1 MDHKSKNNLPI
12 LYSFRRCPY
21 AMRARMAIHISGQK
35 CELREVL
42 LRDKPPS
49 MLEYSA
55 KGTVPVLI
63 LQDGKVIDESL
74 DVIDWALNLND
85 PDDWQRSKDK
95 EKTKE
100 LIKINDGEFKYHLD
114 RYKYSKRYDNED
126 PEFHRKKCLKFIESI
141 NNELNNSEYIFDD
154 NISYA
159 DIVLLPFIRQ
169 FRIADID
176 WFDAL
181 PYNNLKKWLSGFLDS
196 TLLNSIMK
204 KYDLWKEGDKSIVF
218 KKVISG

>member
-1 MDHKSKNNLPI
+1 
-12 LYSFRRCPY
+12 
-21 AMRARMAIHISGQK
+21 MAIHISGQK

-49 MLEYSA
+49 MLEYSP

-63 LQDGKVIDESL
+63 LQDGSVIDESL

-85 PDDWQRSKDK
+85 PYDWQRSKDTK
-95 EKTKE
+95 KTKE

-126 PEFHRKKCLKFIESI
+126 PEFHRKKCLKFIESL
-141 NNELNNSEYIFDD
+141 NNELNNSKYIFDN
-154 NISYA
+154 NISYV

-169 FRIADID
+169 FRIADME
-176 WFDAL
+176 WFDSL
-181 PYNNLKKWLSGFLDS
+181 PYDNIKVWLSKFLDS
-196 TLLNSIMK
+196 FLLNIIMK
-204 KYDLWKEGDKSIVF
+204 KYDLWKEEDEITIF
-218 KKVISG
+218 

>member
-85 PDDWQRSKDK
+85 PDNWQRSKDTK
-95 EKTKE
+95 KTKE

-126 PEFHRKKCLKFIESI
+126 PEFHRKKCLKFIESV
-141 NNELNNSEYIFDD
+141 NNELNNSKYIFDD

-169 FRIADID
+169 FRIADIE
-176 WFDAL
+176 WFDSL
-181 PYNNLKKWLSGFLDS
+181 PYDNLKKWLSSFLGS
-196 TLLNSIMK
+196 SLLNSIMK

-218 KKVISG
+218 

>member
-21 AMRARMAIHISGQK
+21 AMRARMAIHISDQR

-114 RYKYSKRYDNED
+114 RYKYSKRYENED

-169 FRIADID
+169 FRIADIE
-176 WFDAL
+176 WFDSL
-181 PYNNLKKWLSGFLDS
+181 PYDNLKKWLSSFLNS
-196 TLLNSIMK
+196 SLLNSIMK

-218 KKVISG
+218 

>member
-21 AMRARMAIHISGQK
+21 AMRARMAIHISDQR

-49 MLEYSA
+49 MLQYSA

-63 LQDGKVIDESL
+63 LQDNKVIDESL

-141 NNELNNSEYIFDD
+141 NNELNNSKYIFDD
-154 NISYA
+154 NISYT

-169 FRIADID
+169 FRIADIE
-176 WFDAL
+176 WFDSL
-181 PYNNLKKWLSGFLDS
+181 PYDNLKKWLSSFLNS
-196 TLLNSIMK
+196 SLLNSIMK

-218 KKVISG
+218 

>member
-21 AMRARMAIHISGQK
+21 AMRARMAIHISDQR

-49 MLEYSA
+49 MLQYSA

-100 LIKINDGEFKYHLD
+100 LIKINDGEYKYHLD

-141 NNELNNSEYIFDD
+141 NNELNNSKYIFDD

-159 DIVLLPFIRQ
+159 DIVILPFIRQ
-169 FRIADID
+169 FRIADIE
-176 WFDAL
+176 WFDSL
-181 PYNNLKKWLSGFLDS
+181 PYDNLKKWLSSFLDS
-196 TLLNSIMK
+196 SLLNSIMK

-218 KKVISG
+218 

>member
-21 AMRARMAIHISGQK
+21 AMRARMAIHISGQR

-141 NNELNNSEYIFDD
+141 NNGLNNSKYIFDD

-169 FRIADID
+169 FRIADIE
-176 WFDAL
+176 WFDSL
-181 PYNNLKKWLSGFLDS
+181 PYDNLKKWLSSFLNS
-196 TLLNSIMK
+196 SLLNSIMK

-218 KKVISG
+218 

>member
-21 AMRARMAIHISGQK
+21 AMRARMAIHISGQR

-126 PEFHRKKCLKFIESI
+126 PALHRKKCLKFIESI

-169 FRIADID
+169 FRIADIE
-176 WFDAL
+176 WFDSL
-181 PYNNLKKWLSGFLDS
+181 PYDNLKKWLSSFLGS
-196 TLLNSIMK
+196 SLLNSIMK

-218 KKVISG
+218 

>member
-21 AMRARMAIHISGQK
+21 AMRARMAIHIRGQK

-85 PDDWQRSKDK
+85 PDDWQRSKDTK
-95 EKTKE
+95 KTKE

-141 NNELNNSEYIFDD
+141 NNELNNSKYIFDD

-169 FRIADID
+169 FRIADIE
-176 WFDAL
+176 WFDSL
-181 PYNNLKKWLSGFLDS
+181 PYDNLKKWLSSFLNS
-196 TLLNSIMK
+196 SLLNSIMK

-218 KKVISG
+218 

>member
-63 LQDGKVIDESL
+63 LQDDKVIDESL

-85 PDDWQRSKDK
+85 PDNWQRSKDT

-126 PEFHRKKCLKFIESI
+126 PEFHRKRCLKFIESI

-169 FRIADID
+169 YRIADIE
-176 WFDAL
+176 WFDSL
-181 PYNNLKKWLSGFLDS
+181 PYNNLKKWLSSFLDS
-196 TLLNSIMK
+196 YLLNSIMK
-204 KYDLWKEGDKSIVF
+204 KYDLWKEGDEVTIF
-218 KKVISG
+218 

>member
-21 AMRARMAIHISGQK
+21 AMRARMAIHISGQR

-85 PDDWQRSKDK
+85 PDNWQRSKDTK
-95 EKTKE
+95 KTKE

-141 NNELNNSEYIFDD
+141 NNELNNSKYIFDD

-169 FRIADID
+169 FRIADIE
-176 WFDAL
+176 WFDSL
-181 PYNNLKKWLSGFLDS
+181 PYDNLKRWLSSFLGS
-196 TLLNSIMK
+196 SLLNSIMK

-218 KKVISG
+218 

>member
-42 LRDKPPS
+42 LRDKPTS
-49 MLEYSA
+49 MLEYSP

-63 LQDGKVIDESL
+63 LQNGNVIDESL

-85 PDDWQRSKDK
+85 PDDWQRSKDTK
-95 EKTKE
+95 KTKE
-100 LIKINDGEFKYHLD
+100 LISINDGEFKYHLD

-126 PEFHRKKCLKFIESI
+126 PEFHRKKCLKFIESV
-141 NNELNNSEYIFDD
+141 NNELNNSKYIFDD

-169 FRIADID
+169 FRIADME
-176 WFDAL
+176 WFDSL
-181 PYNNLKKWLSGFLDS
+181 PYDNLKEWLSSFLNS
-196 TLLNSIMK
+196 PLLNSIMK
-204 KYDLWKEGDKSIVF
+204 KYDLWKEGDDLTIF
-218 KKVISG
+218 

>member
-85 PDDWQRSKDK
+85 PDNWQRSKDT

-126 PEFHRKKCLKFIESI
+126 PEFHKKKCLKFIESI
-141 NNELNNSEYIFDD
+141 NNELNNSKYIFDD

-169 FRIADID
+169 FRIADME

-181 PYNNLKKWLSGFLDS
+181 PYDNLKNWLSGFLDS

-218 KKVISG
+218 

>member
-1 MDHKSKNNLPI
+1 
-12 LYSFRRCPY
+12 
-21 AMRARMAIHISGQK
+21 MAIHISGQR

-63 LQDGKVIDESL
+63 LQDGNVIDESL

-85 PDDWQRSKDK
+85 PDDWQRSKDTK
-95 EKTKE
+95 KTKE

-141 NNELNNSEYIFDD
+141 NNELNNSKYIFDD

-169 FRIADID
+169 FRIADIE
-176 WFDAL
+176 WFDSL
-181 PYNNLKKWLSGFLDS
+181 PYDNLKKWLSSFLDS
-196 TLLNSIMK
+196 SLLNSIMK
-204 KYDLWKEGDKSIVF
+204 KYDLWQEGDSLIIF
-218 KKVISG
+218 

>member
-1 MDHKSKNNLPI
+1 
-12 LYSFRRCPY
+12 
-21 AMRARMAIHISGQK
+21 MAIYISGQK

-49 MLEYSA
+49 MLEYSP

-63 LQDGKVIDESL
+63 LQDGSVIDESL

-85 PDDWQRSKDK
+85 PYDWQRSKDTK
-95 EKTKE
+95 KTKE
-100 LIKINDGEFKYHLD
+100 LTKINDGEFKYHLD

-169 FRIADID
+169 FRIADIE
-176 WFDAL
+176 WFDSL
-181 PYNNLKKWLSGFLDS
+181 PYKNLKKWLSSFLDS
-196 TLLNSIMK
+196 YLLNSIMK
-204 KYDLWKEGDKSIVF
+204 KYDLWKEGDEVTIF
-218 KKVISG
+218 

>member
-21 AMRARMAIHISGQK
+21 AMRARMAIHASGQK

-49 MLEYSA
+49 MIEYSL

-63 LQDGKVIDESL
+63 LQDGNVIDESL

-85 PDDWQRSKDK
+85 PDNWQRSKDN

-100 LIKINDGEFKYHLD
+100 LIKINDGEFKHHLD

-126 PEFHRKKCLKFIESI
+126 PEFHRKKCLKFIESV
-141 NNELNNSEYIFDD
+141 NNELNNSKYIFDD

-159 DIVLLPFIRQ
+159 DIVLLPFVRQ
-169 FRIADID
+169 FRIADME
-176 WFDAL
+176 WFDSL
-181 PYNNLKKWLSGFLDS
+181 PYDNLKKWLSSFLDS
-196 TLLNSIMK
+196 SLLHSIMK

-218 KKVISG
+218 

>member
-21 AMRARMAIHISGQK
+21 AMRARMAIHISDQR

-49 MLEYSA
+49 MLQYSA

-141 NNELNNSEYIFDD
+141 NNELNNSKYIFDD

-169 FRIADID
+169 FRIADIE
-176 WFDAL
+176 WFDSL
-181 PYNNLKKWLSGFLDS
+181 PYDNLKKWLSSFLGS
-196 TLLNSIMK
+196 SLLNSIMK

-218 KKVISG
+218 

>member
-1 MDHKSKNNLPI
+1 MDHKSKNNLQL

-21 AMRARMAIHISGQK
+21 AMRARMAIHISGQR

-63 LQDGKVIDESL
+63 LQDGNVIDESL

-114 RYKYSKRYDNED
+114 RYKYSKRYENED

-141 NNELNNSEYIFDD
+141 NNELNKSEYIFDD

-169 FRIADID
+169 FRIADIE
-176 WFDAL
+176 WFDSL
-181 PYNNLKKWLSGFLDS
+181 PYDNLKKWLSSFLGS
-196 TLLNSIMK
+196 SLLNSIMK

-218 KKVISG
+218 

>member
-21 AMRARMAIHISGQK
+21 AMRARMAIHISGQR

-141 NNELNNSEYIFDD
+141 NNELNNSKYIFDD

-169 FRIADID
+169 FRIADIE
-176 WFDAL
+176 WFDSL
-181 PYNNLKKWLSGFLDS
+181 PYDNLKKWLSSFLGS
-196 TLLNSIMK
+196 SLLNSIMK

-218 KKVISG
+218 

>member
-21 AMRARMAIHISGQK
+21 AMRARMAIHISGQR

-63 LQDGKVIDESL
+63 LQDDKVIDESL

-169 FRIADID
+169 FRIADIE
-176 WFDAL
+176 WFDSL
-181 PYNNLKKWLSGFLDS
+181 PYDNLKKWLSSFLNS
-196 TLLNSIMK
+196 SLLNSIMK

-218 KKVISG
+218 

>member
-21 AMRARMAIHISGQK
+21 AMRARMAIHISGQR

-74 DVIDWALNLND
+74 DVIDWALNLNV

-169 FRIADID
+169 FRIADIE
-176 WFDAL
+176 WFDSL
-181 PYNNLKKWLSGFLDS
+181 PYDNLKKWLSSFLGS
-196 TLLNSIMK
+196 SLLNSIMK

-218 KKVISG
+218 

>member
-21 AMRARMAIHISGQK
+21 AMRARMAIHISGQR

-74 DVIDWALNLND
+74 DVMDWALNLND

-169 FRIADID
+169 FRIADIE
-176 WFDAL
+176 WFDSL
-181 PYNNLKKWLSGFLDS
+181 PYDNLKKWLSSFLDS
-196 TLLNSIMK
+196 SLLNSIMK

-218 KKVISG
+218 

>member
-1 MDHKSKNNLPI
+1 
-12 LYSFRRCPY
+12 
-21 AMRARMAIHISGQK
+21 MAIHISGQR

-74 DVIDWALNLND
+74 DVIDWALNIND

-126 PEFHRKKCLKFIESI
+126 PEFHRKKCLKFIESV
-141 NNELNNSEYIFDD
+141 NNELNNSKYIFDD

-159 DIVLLPFIRQ
+159 DIVVLPFIRQ
-169 FRIADID
+169 FRIADIE
-176 WFDAL
+176 WFDSL
-181 PYNNLKKWLSGFLDS
+181 PYDNLKKWLSSFLDS
-196 TLLNSIMK
+196 SLLNSIMK
-204 KYDLWKEGDKSIVF
+204 KYHLWQEGDSLIIF
-218 KKVISG
+218 

>member
-21 AMRARMAIHISGQK
+21 AMRARMAIHISGQR

-85 PDDWQRSKDK
+85 PDNWQRSKDTK
-95 EKTKE
+95 KTKE

-126 PEFHRKKCLKFIESI
+126 PEFHRKKCLKFIESV
-141 NNELNNSEYIFDD
+141 NNELNNSKYIFDD
-154 NISYA
+154 NISYT

-169 FRIADID
+169 FRIADIE
-176 WFDAL
+176 WFDSL
-181 PYNNLKKWLSGFLDS
+181 PYDNLKKWLSGFLDS

-218 KKVISG
+218 

>member
-1 MDHKSKNNLPI
+1 
-12 LYSFRRCPY
+12 
-21 AMRARMAIHISGQK
+21 MAIHISGQR

-85 PDDWQRSKDK
+85 PDDWQRSKDTK
-95 EKTKE
+95 KTKE

-169 FRIADID
+169 FRIADIE
-176 WFDAL
+176 WFDSL
-181 PYNNLKKWLSGFLDS
+181 PYDNLKKWLSSFLNS
-196 TLLNSIMK
+196 SLLNSIMK

-218 KKVISG
+218 

>member
-21 AMRARMAIHISGQK
+21 AMRARMAIHISGQR

-63 LQDGKVIDESL
+63 LQNGKVIDESL

-141 NNELNNSEYIFDD
+141 NNELNNSKYIFDD

-169 FRIADID
+169 FRIADIE
-176 WFDAL
+176 WFDSL
-181 PYNNLKKWLSGFLDS
+181 PYDNLKKWLSSFLNS
-196 TLLNSIMK
+196 SLLNSIMK

-218 KKVISG
+218 

>member
-1 MDHKSKNNLPI
+1 
-12 LYSFRRCPY
+12 
-21 AMRARMAIHISGQK
+21 MAIHISGQR

-55 KGTVPVLI
+55 KGTVPVII

-126 PEFHRKKCLKFIESI
+126 PEFHRKKCLKFIELI

-169 FRIADID
+169 FRIADIE
-176 WFDAL
+176 WFDSL
-181 PYNNLKKWLSGFLDS
+181 PYDNLKKWLSSFLGS
-196 TLLNSIMK
+196 SLLNSIMK
-204 KYDLWKEGDKSIVF
+204 KYDLWNEGDDLIIF
-218 KKVISG
+218 

>member
-49 MLEYSA
+49 MLEYSP

-159 DIVLLPFIRQ
+159 DIVLLPFLRQ
-169 FRIADID
+169 FRIADIE
-176 WFDAL
+176 WFDSL
-181 PYNNLKKWLSGFLDS
+181 PYDNLKKWLSSFLGS
-196 TLLNSIMK
+196 SLLNSIMK

-218 KKVISG
+218 

>member
-21 AMRARMAIHISGQK
+21 AMRARMAIHASGQK

-49 MLEYSA
+49 MLEYSP

-63 LQDGKVIDESL
+63 LQDGYVIDESL

-85 PDDWQRSKDK
+85 PDKWQRSKDTK
-95 EKTKE
+95 KTKE

-169 FRIADID
+169 FRIADIE
-176 WFDAL
+176 WFDSL
-181 PYNNLKKWLSGFLDS
+181 PYDNLKKWLSSFLDS
-196 TLLNSIMK
+196 SLLNSIMK

-218 KKVISG
+218 

>member
-21 AMRARMAIHISGQK
+21 AMRARMAIHISDQR

-49 MLEYSA
+49 MLQYSA

-169 FRIADID
+169 FRIADIE
-176 WFDAL
+176 WFDSL
-181 PYNNLKKWLSGFLDS
+181 PYDNLKKWLSSFLDS
-196 TLLNSIMK
+196 SLLNSIMK
-204 KYDLWKEGDKSIVF
+204 KYDLWKAGDKSIVF
-218 KKVISG
+218 

>member
-1 MDHKSKNNLPI
+1 
-12 LYSFRRCPY
+12 
-21 AMRARMAIHISGQK
+21 MAIHISGQK

-63 LQDGKVIDESL
+63 LQDGNVIDESL

-85 PDDWQRSKDK
+85 PDDWQRSKDTK
-95 EKTKE
+95 KTKE

-126 PEFHRKKCLKFIESI
+126 PEFHRKKCLKFIESV
-141 NNELNNSEYIFDD
+141 NNELNNSKYIFDD

-169 FRIADID
+169 FRIADIE
-176 WFDAL
+176 WFDSL
-181 PYNNLKKWLSGFLDS
+181 PYDNLKKWLSSFLNS
-196 TLLNSIMK
+196 SLLNSIMK

-218 KKVISG
+218 

>member
-1 MDHKSKNNLPI
+1 
-12 LYSFRRCPY
+12 
-21 AMRARMAIHISGQK
+21 MRARMAIYISGQK

-49 MLEYSA
+49 MLEYSP

-63 LQDGKVIDESL
+63 LQDGNVIDESL

-85 PDDWQRSKDK
+85 PDDWQRSKDTK
-95 EKTKE
+95 KTKE

-126 PEFHRKKCLKFIESI
+126 PEFHRKKCLKFIESL
-141 NNELNNSEYIFDD
+141 NNELNNSKYIFDN
-154 NISYA
+154 NISYV

-169 FRIADID
+169 FRIADME
-176 WFDAL
+176 WFDSL
-181 PYNNLKKWLSGFLDS
+181 PYDNIKVWLSKFLDS
-196 TLLNSIMK
+196 FLLNIIMK
-204 KYDLWKEGDKSIVF
+204 KYDLWKEGDVSIVF
-218 KKVISG
+218 

>member
-21 AMRARMAIHISGQK
+21 AMRARMAIHASGQK

-49 MLEYSA
+49 MLEYSP

-63 LQDGKVIDESL
+63 LQDGYVIDESL

-85 PDDWQRSKDK
+85 PDDWQRSKDTK
-95 EKTKE
+95 KTKE

-141 NNELNNSEYIFDD
+141 NNELNNSKYIFDD

-169 FRIADID
+169 FRIADIE
-176 WFDAL
+176 WFDSL
-181 PYNNLKKWLSGFLDS
+181 PYDNLKKWLSSFLNS
-196 TLLNSIMK
+196 SLLDSIMK

-218 KKVISG
+218 